1 MKIIILIP
9 IYNDWQSVSKLID
22 DINLNIAGSDNEI
35 SIIIVNDASNYD
47 RQNEE
52 KNLENIH
59 SIKILNM
66 KINQGHSRC
75 IATGL
80 KYIYEKEDFDYV
92 IPMDGDGEDRPD
104 EISKFIESTDYYVD
118 KAIVGERIKRS
129 EGSIFTF
136 FYIVHKFL
144 TYFFTGKSIKFGNFT
159 CLPKS
164 VVKKFIIEKSS
175 WNSFSG
181 SLVKIEKSFG
191 SIKSTR
197 GKRYFGPSKMSF
209 LNLVKHSLSIIS
221 VFKFNVIVRSILFF
235 VIYFAIINKN
245 ISLITIFP
253 LFLLILFL
261 FIIFNLSNRE
271 NIKEFN
277 ASLSNIGDV
286 RQY

>member
-1 MKIIILIP
+1 MK
-9 IYNDWQSVSKLID
+9 NV
-22 DINLNIAGSDNEI
+22 
-35 SIIIVNDASNYD
+35 
-47 RQNEE
+47 
-52 KNLENIH
+52 
-59 SIKILNM
+59 
-66 KINQGHSRC
+66 GHARS

-136 FYIVHKFL
+136 FYVVHKFL

-164 VVKKFIIEKSS
+164 VVKKFITEKSS

-181 SLVKIEKSFG
+181 TIAKIEKSFG
-191 SIKSTR
+191 SIKSIR

-209 LNLVKHSLSIIS
+209 INLVKHSLSIIS
-221 VFKFNVIVRSILFF
+221 VFKFNVIIRSILFF
-235 VIYFAIINKN
+235 VIYFAIINNN

-261 FIIFNLSNRE
+261 FIIFSLSNRE
-271 NIKEFN
+271 NIKEFD
-277 ASLSNIGDV
+277 ASLSNIEDV
-286 RQY
+286 RQH

>member
-1 MKIIILIP
+1 
-9 IYNDWQSVSKLID
+9 
-22 DINLNIAGSDNEI
+22 
-35 SIIIVNDASNYD
+35 
-47 RQNEE
+47 
-52 KNLENIH
+52 
-59 SIKILNM
+59 
-66 KINQGHSRC
+66 
-75 IATGL
+75 
-80 KYIYEKEDFDYV
+80 
-92 IPMDGDGEDRPD
+92 MDGDGEDRPD
-104 EISKFIESTDYYVD
+104 EITKFIESTDYYVE

-129 EGSIFTF
+129 EGSVFTF
-136 FYIVHKFL
+136 FYVIHKFL
-144 TYFFTGKSIKFGNFT
+144 TYFFTGKNIKFGNFT

-221 VFKFNVIVRSILFF
+221 VFKFNVTIRSILFF

-253 LFLLILFL
+253 LLLLVLFL

-271 NIKEFN
+271 NIKEFD

-286 RQY
+286 RPH

>member
-1 MKIIILIP
+1 MK
-9 IYNDWQSVSKLID
+9 K
-22 DINLNIAGSDNEI
+22 
-35 SIIIVNDASNYD
+35 
-47 RQNEE
+47 
-52 KNLENIH
+52 
-59 SIKILNM
+59 
-66 KINQGHSRC
+66 NQGHARC

-80 KYIYEKEDFDYV
+80 KYIHEKEDFDYV

-136 FYIVHKFL
+136 FYVVHKFL

-221 VFKFNVIVRSILFF
+221 VFKFNVTIRSILFF

-253 LFLLILFL
+253 LFLLILFFL
-261 FIIFNLSNRE
+261 SFIGFSFVSSKKLIYIPF
-271 NIKEFN
+271 
-277 ASLSNIGDV
+277 
-286 RQY
+286 

>member
-1 MKIIILIP
+1 MYK
-9 IYNDWQSVSKLID
+9 
-22 DINLNIAGSDNEI
+22 
-35 SIIIVNDASNYD
+35 
-47 RQNEE
+47 RQ
-52 KNLENIH
+52 
-59 SIKILNM
+59 
-66 KINQGHSRC
+66 
-75 IATGL
+75 
-80 KYIYEKEDFDYV
+80 
-92 IPMDGDGEDRPD
+92 
-104 EISKFIESTDYYVD
+104 D
-118 KAIVGERIKRS
+118 KVIVGERIKRS

-136 FYIVHKFL
+136 FYVAHKFL

-221 VFKFNVIVRSILFF
+221 VFKLNVTIRSILFF

-253 LFLLILFL
+253 LLLLVLFL

-271 NIKEFN
+271 NVKEFD

-286 RQY
+286 RPH

>member
-1 MKIIILIP
+1 M
-9 IYNDWQSVSKLID
+9 
-22 DINLNIAGSDNEI
+22 
-35 SIIIVNDASNYD
+35 
-47 RQNEE
+47 
-52 KNLENIH
+52 
-59 SIKILNM
+59 
-66 KINQGHSRC
+66 
-75 IATGL
+75 
-80 KYIYEKEDFDYV
+80 
-92 IPMDGDGEDRPD
+92 
-104 EISKFIESTDYYVD
+104 
-118 KAIVGERIKRS
+118 
-129 EGSIFTF
+129 
-136 FYIVHKFL
+136 

-221 VFKFNVIVRSILFF
+221 VFKFNVIIRSILFF

-253 LFLLILFL
+253 LLLLILFL

-271 NIKEFN
+271 NIKEFD
-277 ASLSNIGDV
+277 ASLSNIKDV
-286 RQY
+286 RQH

>member
-1 MKIIILIP
+1 MKKIIILIP
-9 IYNDWQSVSKLID
+9 VYNDWQSLEKLIE
-22 DINLNIAGSDNEI
+22 DINLKVKNINCKFSIFVINDGSTEKYDDKKYSTEEI
-35 SIIIVNDASNYD
+35 KVEVISLL
-47 RQNEE
+47 
-52 KNLENIH
+52 KNV
-59 SIKILNM
+59 
-66 KINQGHSRC
+66 GHARS

-136 FYIVHKFL
+136 FYVVHKFL

-209 LNLVKHSLSIIS
+209 LNLVKHSLSS
-221 VFKFNVIVRSILFF
+221 F
-235 VIYFAIINKN
+235 
-245 ISLITIFP
+245 
-253 LFLLILFL
+253 LFL
-261 FIIFNLSNRE
+261 
-271 NIKEFN
+271 
-277 ASLSNIGDV
+277 SLMLL
-286 RQY
+286 